1 MAAPK
6 MCKAFLLN
14 LEKVKAV
21 ITFAIKKIIGT
32 YKSVLI
38 RLHNYEDFSAS
49 WPTDDK
55 WRVVDEFICLN
66 LF

>member
-21 ITFAIKKIIGT
+21 ITFAINKIIGT
-32 YKSVLI
+32 YKSVVI

-49 WPTDDK
+49 
-55 WRVVDEFICLN
+55 
-66 LF
+66 